1 MREGT
6 GKSAAAQAQRWLL
19 APTHPAVILGWSDH
33 KAKRGNGDDTMETE
47 EKRAKRGEGRE
58 RKRRKEETGSQGGR
72 RITLVSPLFLSLSLS
87 LSPLFVEGDNE

>member
-47 EKRAKRGEGRE
+47 EKRQKEERDERERGEK
-58 RKRRKEETGSQGGR
+58 RKQGARG
-72 RITLVSPLFLSLSLS
+72 VG
-87 LSPLFVEGDNE
+87 E